1 MNAEHRYLLWTAHRP
16 VRLTV
21 NKEELDI
28 GLINTFL
35 KLETQDEGLRILKYY
50 I

>member
-1 MNAEHRYLLWTAHRP
+1 MDAEHLYLLWIALLP

-21 NKEELDI
+21 NKEEIDI

-35 KLETQDEGLRILKYY
+35 KLET
-50 I
+50 